1 MAKYVYVILNEDVS
15 IQDAESLALV
25 FPNTRIAIRTP
36 YSDNTVYGFHGIP
49 EEDLIDAAAN
59 FYNTLNNIKR
69 TRELKDIKIRVL
81 YSVEYNVWVEV
92 TEEIEEIK
100 KEEEKLDKVINKLIS
115 WK

>member
-25 FPNTRIAIRTP
+25 FPNTRITIR
-36 YSDNTVYGFHGIP
+36 YMHIDNTVYGFHGMP
-49 EEDLIDAAAN
+49 EYDLLDAAAN